1 MKAIDMY
8 KKLRDVS
15 DDVVKAMES
24 ENEKE
29 IESALGRFLFV
40 CMQLDDVMNK

>member
-1 MKAIDMY
+1 MEPIDMF

-15 DDVVKAMES
+15 GDVVNAMES

-29 IESALGRFLFV
+29 IESALGRFMFI
-40 CMQLDDVMNK
+40 CMQLDDVMKK